1 MIRRPPR
8 STRTDTLLP
17 DTTLFRS
24 DHDDRRAPRDRG
36 AEDAVARGEQEV
48 ADEVDHERDSAVE
61 QAEPAT
67 AGHQH
72 DRVAGAETGAADDA
86 DREDDACRRR
96 CGELLYD
103 SPEPGQ
109 EGRGSWRGRGGKS
122 G

>member
-72 DRVAGAETGAADDA
+72 DRVGGAETGADDDA
-86 DREDDACRRR
+86 DREDDECRRR
-96 CGELLYD
+96 CGELLYED
-103 SPEPGQ
+103 PQTGRRGTGPPG
-109 EGRGSWRGRGGKS
+109 
-122 G
+122 